1 MSATGKARLG
11 RGLGA
16 LLGEDYLT
24 ASAGPAEIRTLPL
37 ARIVPNP
44 FQPRREFREEE
55 LADLARSIAENGLLQ
70 PLLVRPSP
78 AAGSDGYELVAG
90 ERRFRALTRLGW
102 SEVPVV
108 VRPVDDRTLL
118 VLALV
123 ENIQR
128 EALNPL
134 EEAEG
139 FQLLA
144 DEFGLTQ
151 GEIAE
156 AVGRNRST
164 VANTLRLLRLPPSIR
179 RYLED
184 GTLSMGHARA
194 LLAIED
200 PGRLVELGRRA
211 AAEGWTVREVEARA
225 RTEGAPKTAPVRS
238 PRAPAAGS
246 GSEGDPAVS
255 VFQEALSESLGTRVR
270 LRAGRKGDGTVEIP
284 FTSSEDFERLFAL
297 ITGRDP
303 ADVAG

>member
-1 MSATGKARLG
+1 MSAGGKGRLG

-16 LLGEDYLT
+16 LLGEDYL
-24 ASAGPAEIRTLPL
+24 SAAAEPAEIRTLPL
-37 ARIVPNP
+37 VRIVPNP
-44 FQPRREFREEE
+44 FQPRREFREDE
-55 LADLARSIAENGLLQ
+55 LTDLARSIAENGLLQ

-78 AAGSDGYELVAG
+78 ALGSDGYELVAG
-90 ERRFRALTRLGW
+90 ERRFRAITSLGW

-144 DEFGLTQ
+144 DDFGLTQ

-179 RYLED
+179 RYLEE

-200 PGRLVELGRRA
+200 PGRLVEIGRRA
-211 AAEGWTVREVEARA
+211 ATEAWTVREVEARA
-225 RTEGAPKTAPVRS
+225 RAEGNPNRRVVRD
-238 PRAPAAGS
+238 PREPGGRGEVAA
-246 GSEGDPAVS
+246 DPAVS

-270 LRAGRKGDGTVEIP
+270 LRVGRNGDGSVEIS
-284 FTSSEDFERLFAL
+284 FLSSEDFERLFTL
-297 ITGRDP
+297 MTGRDP
-303 ADVAG
+303 SDVTG

>member
-1 MSATGKARLG
+1 MSAGGKGRLG

-16 LLGEDYLT
+16 LLGEDYL
-24 ASAGPAEIRTLPL
+24 SAAAEPAEIRTLPL
-37 ARIVPNP
+37 VRIVPNP
-44 FQPRREFREEE
+44 FQPRREFREDE
-55 LADLARSIAENGLLQ
+55 LTELARSIAENGLLQ

-78 AAGSDGYELVAG
+78 ALGSDGYELVAG
-90 ERRFRALTRLGW
+90 ERRFRAITSLGW

-144 DEFGLTQ
+144 DDFGLTQ
-151 GEIAE
+151 GQIAE

-179 RYLED
+179 RYLEE

-200 PGRLVELGRRA
+200 PGRLVEIGRRA
-211 AAEGWTVREVEARA
+211 ATEEWTVREVEAR
-225 RTEGAPKTAPVRS
+225 VRS
-238 PRAPAAGS
+238 EGNPKRRLVRDRREPGGRGEVA
-246 GSEGDPAVS
+246 GDPAVS

-270 LRAGRKGDGTVEIP
+270 LRVGRKGDGSVEIP
-284 FTSSEDFERLFAL
+284 FLSSEDFERIFTLM
-297 ITGRDP
+297 TGRDP
-303 ADVAG
+303 SDVAG

>member
-1 MSATGKARLG
+1 MSAGGKARLG

-16 LLGEDYLT
+16 LLGADYL
-24 ASAGPAEIRTLPL
+24 SAAAEPAEIRTLPL

-44 FQPRREFREEE
+44 FQPRREFREDE
-55 LADLARSIAENGLLQ
+55 LTDLARSIAENGLLQ
-70 PLLVRPSP
+70 PLLVRPTP
-78 AAGSDGYELVAG
+78 TVGSDGFELVAG
-90 ERRFRALTRLGW
+90 ERRFRAITSLGW

-144 DEFGLTQ
+144 DDFGLTQ

-184 GTLSMGHARA
+184 GSLSMGHARA
-194 LLAIED
+194 LLSIED
-200 PGRLVELGRRA
+200 PGRLVEIGRRA
-211 AAEGWTVREVEARA
+211 ATEGWTVRAVEARA
-225 RTEGAPKTAPVRS
+225 RTEGTPKRSPVRD
-238 PRAPAAGS
+238 PREES
-246 GSEGDPAVS
+246 GRGNVEGDPAVS
-255 VFQEALSESLGTRVR
+255 VFQEALRESLGTRVR
-270 LRAGRKGDGTVEIP
+270 LRVGTKGDGSVEIP
-284 FTSSEDFERLFAL
+284 FASSEDFDRLFTI

-303 ADVAG
+303 SDVAG

>member
-1 MSATGKARLG
+1 MSAAGGKARLG

-24 ASAGPAEIRTLPL
+24 AAAEPAEIRTLPL
-37 ARIVPNP
+37 IRIVPNP

-70 PLLVRPSP
+70 PILVRPSP
-78 AAGSDGYELVAG
+78 APGSDRYELVAG
-90 ERRFRALTRLGW
+90 ERRFRAITSLGW

-144 DEFGLTQ
+144 DDFGLTQ

-164 VANTLRLLRLPPSIR
+164 VANTLRLLRLPPTIR

-184 GTLSMGHARA
+184 GSLSMGHARA

-200 PGRLVELGRRA
+200 PGRLVEVGRRA
-211 AAEGWTVREVEARA
+211 ATEGWTVREVEARA
-225 RTEGAPKTAPVRS
+225 RTEGNPKRS
-238 PRAPAAGS
+238 PSSHPRQPTGAA
-246 GSEGDPAVS
+246 ETGDPALS
-255 VFQEALSESLGTRVR
+255 VFEEALRESLGTRVR
-270 LRAGRKGDGTVEIP
+270 LRVGRKGHGTVEIP
-284 FTSSEDFERLFAL
+284 FLSSEDFERIFSL
-297 ITGRDP
+297 ITGRDTS
-303 ADVAG
+303 DVTG